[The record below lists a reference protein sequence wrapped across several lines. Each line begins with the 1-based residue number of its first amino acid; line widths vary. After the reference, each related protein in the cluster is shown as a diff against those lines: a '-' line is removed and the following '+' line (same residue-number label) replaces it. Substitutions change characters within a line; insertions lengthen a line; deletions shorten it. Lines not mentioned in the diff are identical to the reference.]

1 MIIDILLLIVL
12 VSAIVKGLKKGLVVA
27 VFSLLSFIIGLA
39 AALKL
44 SATVARILGEKT
56 NITAQW
62 LPVVSFLVVFV
73 GVVLL
78 VRLFAK
84 MIEQALE
91 FSMMG
96 WLNKLGA
103 VVFYCLLHLFIFSIA
118 LFYADQLHFISE
130 ETRHAS
136 VSFSLLQPL
145 APTILE
151 WLAYL
156 LPFMKGVFSDLQD
169 FFGKFAQKNA

>member
-1 MIIDILLLIVL
+1 MIIDILLLIAL
-12 VSAIVKGLKKGLVVA
+12 IAATVKGLKKGLVVA
-27 VFSLLSFIIGLA
+27 VFSLLAFIIGLA

-44 SATVARILGEKT
+44 SATVAGILGEKT
-56 NITAQW
+56 NIAAQW

-73 GVVLL
+73 AVVLL
-78 VRLFAK
+78 VKLFAK

-96 WLNKLGA
+96 WLNKIGG
-103 VVFYCLLHLFIFSIA
+103 VVFYCILHLFIFSIA

-130 ETRHAS
+130 ETKNAS
-136 VSFSLLQPL
+136 VSFPVIQPL

-156 LPFMKGVFSDLQD
+156 LPFLKDVFKDLQD
-169 FFGKFAQKNA
+169 FFGQMAQKNS